1 MSGQLGRCHPGIVC
15 SAAVLVVTW
24 NVNSLRA
31 RLPRVLELLDLH
43 APDVVCLQ
51 ETKCSAEQFPE
62 AELAD
67 AGYAAVHHS
76 AGQWAGVALLA
87 RTGADGAG
95 PLRDPAYGLPGE
107 AAVEEARWVEAT
119 VDNIRFVSTYVP
131 NGRTLDSPEFPRK
144 LQFLE
149 AAARR
154 AGALAGAER
163 TLETAALAESSGLVI
178 AGDMNIA
185 PADADVYD
193 PALFAESTH
202 VTNEERSRLAA
213 IESAGDLVD
222 AYRAL
227 HPDTPQF
234 TWWDYRAGNFHK
246 GLGLRID
253 LALVSRSLSGRL
265 SECGI
270 DRSFRKGTKPSDHAP
285 LLVRLGTGAGTDPG
299 VR

>member
-1 MSGQLGRCHPGIVC
+1 M
-15 SAAVLVVTW
+15 VTW

-31 RLPRVLELLDLH
+31 RLPRVLELLELH

-51 ETKCSAEQFPE
+51 ETKCSDEQFPA
-62 AELAD
+62 AELAA

-87 RTGADGAG
+87 RTELAAQGAAV
-95 PLRDPAYGLPGE
+95 LQDPSFGLPGE
-107 AAVEEARWVEAT
+107 AAVNEARWVEAT
-119 VDNIRFVSTYVP
+119 VAGIRFISTYVP
-131 NGRTLDSPEFPRK
+131 NGRSLDSPEFPRK

-154 AGALAGAER
+154 AGVLAGPERSLDTAQAAEF
-163 TLETAALAESSGLVI
+163 SGLVI
-178 AGDMNIA
+178 AGDVNIA
-185 PADADVYD
+185 PADRDLYD
-193 PALFAESTH
+193 PAQFVESTH

-213 IESAGDLVD
+213 IEAAGGLID

-227 HPDTPQF
+227 HPDTQQF

-253 LALVSRSLSGRL
+253 LALISESLSSRL
-265 SECGI
+265 RECGI
-270 DRSFRKGTKPSDHAP
+270 DRNFRKGTKPSDHAP
-285 LLVRLGTGAGTDPG
+285 LLVRLAD
-299 VR
+299 

>member
-1 MSGQLGRCHPGIVC
+1 MLF
-15 SAAVLVVTW
+15 VTW

-31 RLPRVLELLDLH
+31 RLPRVLELLELH

-51 ETKCSAEQFPE
+51 ETKCGADQFPE
-62 AELAD
+62 QALAD

-87 RTGADGAG
+87 RRDLAVDGSG
-95 PLRDPAYGLPGE
+95 PLVDPAFGLAGE

-119 VDNIRFVSTYVP
+119 VAGVRFISTYVP
-131 NGRTLDSPEFPRK
+131 NGRSLDSPEFPRK

-154 AGALAGAER
+154 A
-163 TLETAALAESSGLVI
+163 AALAETGGLVI

-193 PALFAESTH
+193 PGLFSESTH
-202 VTNEERSRLAA
+202 VTGEERSRLAA
-213 IESAGDLVD
+213 IESAGGLVD

-253 LALVSRSLSGRL
+253 LALVSAGLAPRL
-265 SECGI
+265 QACGI
-270 DRSFRKGTKPSDHAP
+270 DRNFRKGSKPSDHAP
-285 LLVRLGTGAGTDPG
+285 LLVRFADRPL
-299 VR
+299 R